1 MLSFSFLRNPLL
13 IEAATNSEISSFER
27 SSLICNISLFEKTGP
42 NKEIFLMNGRRI
54 LMKRPMKD
62 VQQF

>member
-42 NKEIFLMNGRRI
+42 NKEIFLMNS
-54 LMKRPMKD
+54 LSL
-62 VQQF
+62 